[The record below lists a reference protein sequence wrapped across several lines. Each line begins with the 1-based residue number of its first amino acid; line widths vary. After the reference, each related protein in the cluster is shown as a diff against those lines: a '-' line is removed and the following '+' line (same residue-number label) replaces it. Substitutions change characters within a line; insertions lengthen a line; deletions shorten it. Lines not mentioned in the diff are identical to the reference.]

1 MIILPRPFFYMFYQ
15 ENPLSL
21 RLSAEESVHC
31 TKVLRHQ
38 LGDSITIFDG
48 KGNVMDCIIT
58 KLGKEVGFEIVKVN
72 HFDQPVVNYEIAVA
86 PPKSAQRF
94 DFMIEK
100 MIELGVQKI
109 YLLKTAHSERNH
121 FSAKRLEKQIIATC
135 KQCKTYYLPQI
146 ELDADF
152 KTLLTPDFEHYLFYC
167 GNEHPKKP
175 FNMVLENSKKSRFY
189 IGPEGDFSL
198 QEVNFFMAK
207 NGILASLG
215 TQRLRTETAAIH
227 VASSLYLHKF

>member
-1 MIILPRPFFYMFYQ
+1 MFYQ

-21 RLSAEESVHC
+21 KLSTEESVHC

-38 LGDSITIFDG
+38 LGDNITIFDG

-58 KLGKEVGFEIVKVN
+58 KLGKEVSFEIIKAN
-72 HFDQPVVNYEIAVA
+72 HFQESIVEYEIAVA

-109 YLLKTAHSERNH
+109 HLLKTAHSERNH
-121 FSAKRLEKQIIATC
+121 ISAKRLEKQIIATC
-135 KQCKTYYLPQI
+135 KQCKTYYLPKI
-146 ELDADF
+146 ELDVDF
-152 KTLLTPDFEHYLFYC
+152 KSLLTPDFEHYLFYC
-167 GNEHPKKP
+167 GEEHAKTPLSEVI
-175 FNMVLENSKKSRFY
+175 NNCKKSRFY

-198 QEVNFFMAK
+198 QEVEFFMTK
-207 NGILASLG
+207 SGVLASLG

-227 VASSLYLHKF
+227 VASSLYLVKKLLLNN